1 MASHIVLNTGG
12 DMILHHVLTSCG
24 SAAAV
29 FVVDARRSKPAAPQ
43 FDLLRMSRTA
53 PKSPWKMTRAE
64 LIQQLEDLD
73 IPVRYEWTVP
83 ELRATLLETLDT
95 KGDHTYK
102 AVGISHMS
110 LDALKE
116 KCSQEGILLPPRPS
130 RGLLMKLLR
139 ENTPPTGEEKV
150 CFGCYKGFMYK
161 EVNWSYLNWAMKEV
175 ETNPNHSPDLARLA
189 RWAQAEKS
197 KPPRGGTS
205 SVSGDPEHSAVL
217 PIPPEALPK
226 AKPKMEKNN
235 MKTARTSRTRPLAS
249 DSEGFS
255 LVSEPEMST
264 EDQIKDMESRLQV
277 LKAVKAEEDKKDKGY
292 WCL

>member
-1 MASHIVLNTGG
+1 MISGKRHAFHAMAMASHIVLNTGG

-24 SAAAV
+24 LAAAV

-95 KGDHTYK
+95 KGDHTSQGGRHLTHV
-102 AVGISHMS
+102 AGRLEGEVQ
-110 LDALKE
+110 
-116 KCSQEGILLPPRPS
+116 QEGILLPPRPS

-150 CFGCYKGFMYK
+150 CFGSYKGFMYK

-189 RWAQAEKS
+189 RWAQARKS
-197 KPPRGGTS
+197 DNQSRWSRPPG
-205 SVSGDPEHSAVL
+205 SGDPERSAV
-217 PIPPEALPK
+217 PCQIA
-226 AKPKMEKNN
+226 
-235 MKTARTSRTRPLAS
+235 SRKRFRRPSPRWRRA
-249 DSEGFS
+249 
-255 LVSEPEMST
+255 T
-264 EDQIKDMESRLQV
+264 
-277 LKAVKAEEDKKDKGY
+277 
-292 WCL
+292 